1 MSDDAS
7 DIAGQF
13 KRHYGTTFATFGATA
28 RGVDWGREED
38 VVIRYQKML
47 SMSGLAR
54 GNVTT
59 LLDVGCGYGGLL
71 DFALSEGHCIS
82 YTGIDVVESM
92 ILYGAARHR
101 AARFIVGDVLEYAFS
116 SKFDYVVCNGVLTQ
130 KLVASNKE
138 MDRYANDI
146 IRRLFDL
153 CNVGIAFNIMTDQV
167 NFRADN
173 LYYRSPA
180 EVLNFCREHLSRRV
194 LLDHSY
200 PLYEYTV
207 FVYKN
212 MSAH

>member
-1 MSDDAS
+1 MSDEES
-7 DIAGQF
+7 DITAQF
-13 KRHYGTTFATFGATA
+13 KRHYGTTFAAFGANA
-28 RGVDWGREED
+28 RGVDWGREEE
-38 VVIRYQKML
+38 VAIRYQKML

-54 GNVTT
+54 GNGKT

-71 DFALSEGHCIS
+71 DFALSEGYCIS

-92 ILYGAARHR
+92 ILYAAARHR
-101 AARFIVGDVLEYAFS
+101 AARFMVGDVLDYPFR

-130 KLVASNKE
+130 KLAAGNEE
-138 MDRYANDI
+138 MDLYAHAI
-146 IRRLFDL
+146 IRKLFDL

-180 EVLNFCREHLSRRV
+180 EVLNFCRENLSRRV

-207 FVYKN
+207 FAYKN
-212 MSAH
+212 RSSH